1 MDYSKTTE
9 YIIKPVSACKL
20 IRNCSGCGR
29 KEKFVSTGNFRV
41 NANGN
46 QIDVWLIYQC
56 EKCKHT
62 YNLTVY
68 ERVRPGRIPGELYQA
83 FLANDSK
90 MALKYGTDNGL
101 FGRNRAEVDSKG
113 PEYILEAFEAQES
126 QGVLPLSN
134 KILHEDKGAE
144 DTQRRRIIIHN
155 PYNLSVRIDKLLTEI
170 LGISRT
176 QTRKFIKEEKISFTG
191 AYLSSRTEISYKL

>member
-1 MDYSKTTE
+1 MDYFNTIE
-9 YIIKPVSACKL
+9 YIIKPVTACKI

-68 ERVRPGRIPGELYQA
+68 ERIRPGKIPKELYLA
-83 FLANDSK
+83 FLKNDER
-90 MALKYGTDNGL
+90 MALMYGTDKELFSRNKAEADWDGL
-101 FGRNRAEVDSKG
+101 EYVIEQAGGNVDFDIDEPEKSVSKKRVHT
-113 PEYILEAFEAQES
+113 YLW
-126 QGVLPLSN
+126 
-134 KILHEDKGAE
+134 KKDDEDRE
-144 DTQRRRIIIHN
+144 RLVIHN
-155 PYNLSVRIDKLLTEI
+155 PYGIPVRADKILAEI
-170 LGISRT
+170 LELSRT
-176 QTRKFIKEEKISFTG
+176 QVKKLLKEEKIVPVEYYSV
-191 AYLSSRTEISYKL
+191 

>member
-1 MDYSKTTE
+1 MDYCKTIEYRITPTE
-9 YIIKPVSACKL
+9 ACKI

-68 ERVRPGRIPGELYQA
+68 ERIRPGKILKELYLA
-83 FLANDSK
+83 FLANDEET
-90 MALKYGTDNGL
+90 ALQYGTDKELFSRNKAEADWDGL
-101 FGRNRAEVDSKG
+101 EYVIEQVRENADFDIAESRRDVRERRGQSYFWKKDD
-113 PEYILEAFEAQES
+113 
-126 QGVLPLSN
+126 
-134 KILHEDKGAE
+134 EDKE
-144 DTQRRRIIIHN
+144 RLVIHN
-155 PYNLSVRIDKLLTEI
+155 PYGIPIRADKILAEI
-170 LGISRT
+170 LGQSRT
-176 QTRKFIKEEKISFTG
+176 QVKKLLKEEKIVSEE
-191 AYLSSRTEISYKL
+191 YYSV